1 MSRHPRTTVL
11 LILVCLAATSGCA
24 GHVAG
29 ETAAASAVEG
39 AGSDVLA
46 FGYAEL
52 GAYALAYLCR
62 GEGYPVVVI
71 EDALGVPALESGG
84 WWDIMA
90 EIAPLTRICVYDRA
104 GLGLSGQAPAGPR
117 TSQTAVEDL
126 RTLLHAAQVPG
137 PYVLVGHA
145 VGGYHALLHASQHP
159 GEMAGLVLING
170 YHPDQWTAFQALLP
184 AEVPGE
190 PARLSRLRYLQAQ
203 PAANTEGLDVFES
216 AAQVSRSLA
225 GRPQPPLG
233 DLPLVV
239 VTRSPES
246 GLAPFMP
253 PEISVAGGPVW
264 QALQA
269 ELAGL
274 SSSGTQEWA
283 EKGGHSLHLQEPE
296 LVVAAIWQ
304 VVEAARG
311 AHD

>member
-1 MSRHPRTTVL
+1 M
-11 LILVCLAATSGCA
+11 
-24 GHVAG
+24 
-29 ETAAASAVEG
+29 AASAC
-39 AGSDVLA
+39 AGRAAGRQVSAPLA
-46 FGYAEL
+46 DTVAGDALIYGYADL
-52 GAYALAYLCR
+52 GGYELAYLCR
-62 GEGYPVVVI
+62 GEGTPAVII

-84 WWDIMA
+84 WWDLMA

-184 AEVPGE
+184 AEILGE

-203 PAANTEGLDVFES
+203 PAANTEALDVFES
-216 AAQVSRSLA
+216 AAQISRSLA
-225 GRPQPPLG
+225 GRLQPPLG

-239 VTRSPES
+239 ITRSPES

-253 PEISVAGGPVW
+253 PEISFAGGPVW

-269 ELAGL
+269 ELAAL

-296 LVVAAIWQ
+296 LVVAAIRK

-311 AHD
+311 PHD